1 VGRGLVSAS
10 EPLLP
15 APARPVSDLAEVL
28 ANEEV
33 GPLTFEMV
41 LRSPR
46 IAERAQPG
54 QFVMVTTAR
63 DGEPTPVLPRPMA
76 LYDWDP
82 DGGAISFVYRVVGEG
97 THLLSVRQPGAHVEL
112 LGPLGQGFTVSPT
125 IRGALLIGRGL
136 SVCSLAALA
145 VRLADQHVAT
155 HVLVSARRRE
165 LLLGLPLFENLGID
179 VTAVTDQEGTSL
191 LPVVGSL
198 LEQVL
203 DVQPL
208 NQIFVAGS
216 RRLLDLALDL
226 GASIGA
232 EVQVFQTA
240 PMGCGLGYC
249 GSCALDEPG
258 TDQARALVCRDG
270 PVFTIRPSV
279 HFAMAGR
286 RSR

>member
-1 VGRGLVSAS
+1 MNAS
-10 EPLLP
+10 ELLP
-15 APARPVSDLAEVL
+15 PAEARPVSDRAEVL

-54 QFVMVTTAR
+54 QFVMVTAAR
-63 DGEPTPVLPRPMA
+63 DGGLTPVLPRPMA

-82 DGGAISFVYRVVGEG
+82 DAGAVSFVYRVVGEG
-97 THLLSVRQPGAHVEL
+97 THLLSMRQPGAQVEL

-136 SVCSLAALA
+136 GVCSLAALA
-145 VRLADQHVAT
+145 VRLAGRQVAT
-155 HVLVSARRRE
+155 HVLVSARRHE
-165 LLLGLPLFENLGID
+165 LLLGLPFFEHLGLE

-208 NQIFVAGS
+208 SQLFVAGS
-216 RRLLDLALDL
+216 RRLLDLAVDL
-226 GASIGA
+226 AASIGA

-249 GSCALDEPG
+249 GSCALDGPG
-258 TDQARALVCRDG
+258 AVQARRLVCRDG
-270 PVFTIRPSV
+270 PVFRLRPSADPRMV
-279 HFAMAGR
+279 GR
-286 RSR
+286 